1 MLPGKIVLS
10 LGPGGEFSR
19 HSEGDF
25 IRLRDGRI
33 LFIYSRFT
41 QSYRDDAPSDLVG
54 MTSADEGE
62 SWSKPRVII
71 PASQFG
77 VDNVMSVSLLRMQN
91 DDIGLFFIV

>member
-10 LGPGGEFSR
+10 LGPGNGFSR

-41 QSYRDDAPSDLVG
+41 ESFADDAPSDLDAL
-54 MTSADEGE
+54 TS
-62 SWSKPRVII
+62 
-71 PASQFG
+71 
-77 VDNVMSVSLLRMQN
+77 
-91 DDIGLFFIV
+91 